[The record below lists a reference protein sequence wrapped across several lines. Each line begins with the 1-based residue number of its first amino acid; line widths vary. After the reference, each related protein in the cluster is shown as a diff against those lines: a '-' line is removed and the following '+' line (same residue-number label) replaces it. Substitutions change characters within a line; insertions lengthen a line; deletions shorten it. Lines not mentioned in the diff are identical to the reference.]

1 MKDFFTPLN
10 LDSIWLPPKVK
21 GVVYLGLSS
30 EKDMKK
36 TLNKNRSFYDKNS
49 LKNTL

>member
-10 LDSIWLPPKVK
+10 LDSIWLPSKVK
-21 GVVYLGLSS
+21 GVGFSS

-36 TLNKNRSFYDKNS
+36 ALNKD
-49 LKNTL
+49 